1 MESQDE
7 FYSNAAE
14 NILDQM
20 LRYLRHIE
28 IKNRG
33 EGLQEL
39 NELYNNKKLNM
50 SKEIYDGLKLGIED
64 LTADIIFQ
72 VKKVG
77 TINNKPT
84 N

>member
-7 FYSNAAE
+7 FYSNKIE
-14 NILDQM
+14 TTLHQM
-20 LRYLRHIE
+20 LDYFRCLE
-28 IKNRG
+28 KDTPG
-33 EGLQEL
+33 EGLKAL
-39 NELYNNKKLNM
+39 NEFYADKQLNM